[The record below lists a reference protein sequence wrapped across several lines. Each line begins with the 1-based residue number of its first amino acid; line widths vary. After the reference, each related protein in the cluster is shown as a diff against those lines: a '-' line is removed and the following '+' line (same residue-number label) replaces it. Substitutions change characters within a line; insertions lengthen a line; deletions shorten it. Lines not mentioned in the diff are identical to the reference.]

1 MRKMSVLIMGMV
13 CVLMGCVSP
22 ENRQYTDPSTVT
34 YEIEGADE
42 ITDQAEVEQAIE
54 VIKENLAAA
63 QDRDIERYVATIVSG
78 ARADTRKELIPFFDA
93 YELEHTIL
101 GIKVADQQPE
111 QMLIKVLLQTVA
123 IDQAPEADHYRDHVS
138 ETNYTLVKENQN
150 WLIAESQVTE
160 NEFIKQ
166 KQ

>member
-1 MRKMSVLIMGMV
+1 MRKMSVLVMGIAW
-13 CVLMGCVSP
+13 VLMGCVSP
-22 ENRQYTDPSTVT
+22 ENRDYTDPSTVT
-34 YEIEGADE
+34 YEIEGTDE
-42 ITDQAEVEQAIE
+42 ITDQTEVDQAIA

-63 QDRDIERYVATIVSG
+63 QDRDIERYVATIVSE
-78 ARADTRKELIPFFDA
+78 ARADTRAELIPFFDT

-101 GIKVADQQPE
+101 GIKIADQQPE

-123 IDQAPEADHYRDHVS
+123 LNQSSTADHYRDHVS
-138 ETNYTLVKENQN
+138 ETHYTLVKEEQE
-150 WLIAESQVTE
+150 WRIAESQVTE